1 LDDHSPSLHD
11 VFVAYVI
18 VEVTTGAC
26 DFFTQRVIVHDTYV
40 MFIVAYITLI

>member
-1 LDDHSPSLHD
+1 MDDHSPFLHD

-18 VEVTTGAC
+18 VEVTTKEC
-26 DFFTQRVIVHDTYV
+26 DFFTQGIVVHDTYM